1 MEESRI
7 FYPPKQAG
15 VIFHLV
21 LILIFSS
28 GGAWGIWGTSN
39 AEVALR
45 LLPYLGLILLFLLT
59 VPFLIYRLYSLQR
72 ACYELERGGIRLQ
85 WGWRSENIPMSN
97 IKWVHRV
104 EDLEVSPQAPI
115 IHWPG
120 AVIGNRRFQRGP
132 VVEYLASSTKKLV
145 VIAVG
150 DGYFAIS
157 PQSVD
162 EFIRSFRSLSELG
175 TLSPL
180 ISESAKP
187 ALFLSEIT
195 SQRPLLVIFL
205 VGGLLNISLLI
216 WTLLVIPTRDS
227 ISLGFSPLG
236 HPREGLESVRLIL
249 FPIINT
255 TAYLG
260 NLFLGLFLFRNEV
273 NRFLAYVLWG
283 GSILVA
289 LIFHLGMVF
298 ILN

>member
-1 MEESRI
+1 MEESRV

-15 VIFHLV
+15 TIFHLV
-21 LILIFSS
+21 LILILSS

-39 AEVALR
+39 AQVALR
-45 LLPYLGLILLFLLT
+45 LLPYLGLIGLFLVT
-59 VPFLIYRLYSLQR
+59 VPFLIYRIYSLHR
-72 ACYELERGGIRLQ
+72 SAYILERGGIKLQ
-85 WGWRSENIPMSN
+85 WGWRLENIPMN
-97 IKWVHRV
+97 DIKWVHRV
-104 EDLEVSPQAPI
+104 DDLEVPPQAPI

-120 AVIGNRRFQRGP
+120 SVLGNRRFQKGP
-132 VVEYLASSTKKLV
+132 IVEYLASSNNDLV

-150 DGYFAIS
+150 DGYYAIS
-157 PQSVD
+157 PQRVD
-162 EFIRSFRSLSELG
+162 DFLITYQSLSELG
-175 TLSPL
+175 MLAPL
-180 ISESAKP
+180 ESESTKP
-187 ALFLSEIT
+187 ALFLTEIT
-195 SQRPLLVIFL
+195 AQRPLLIIFL

-216 WTLLVIPTRDS
+216 WTLLVIPSRDS

-236 HPREGLESVRLIL
+236 IPHDELESVRLIL

-260 NLFLGLFLFRNEV
+260 NMVLGLFLFRNEN
-273 NRFLAYVLWG
+273 NRFLAYILWG

>member
-1 MEESRI
+1 MEESRV
-7 FYPPKQAG
+7 FYPPKRAG
-15 VIFHLV
+15 TIFHLV

-39 AEVALR
+39 AQVALR

-59 VPFLIYRLYSLQR
+59 VPFLIYRLYSLHR
-72 ACYELERGGIRLQ
+72 AFYVLERGGIKLQ
-85 WGWRSENIPMSN
+85 WGWRSEDIPMSQV
-97 IKWVHRV
+97 KWVHRV
-104 EDLEVSPQAPI
+104 DDLEVPPQAPI

-132 VVEYLASSTKKLV
+132 IVEYLASTNEELV
-145 VIAVG
+145 IVSVG

-157 PQSVD
+157 PQPAD
-162 EFIRSFRSLSELG
+162 EFIRTFRSLSELG
-175 TLSPL
+175 MLSPL
-180 ISESAKP
+180 ESDSTKP

-195 SQRPLLVIFL
+195 GQRPLLIVFL
-205 VGGLLNISLLI
+205 AGGLLNISLLV

-236 HPREGLESVRLIL
+236 IPREGLESVRLIL

-260 NLFLGLFLFRNEV
+260 NLVLGLFLFRNEV
-273 NRFLAYVLWG
+273 NRFLAYILWG

-289 LIFHLGMVF
+289 LIFHLAMVF
-298 ILN
+298 ILK

>member
-1 MEESRI
+1 MEESRD

-15 VIFHLV
+15 TVFHLV
-21 LILIFSS
+21 LILILSS

-39 AEVALR
+39 AQVALR
-45 LLPYLGLILLFLLT
+45 LLPYLGLILLFLLA
-59 VPFLIYRLYSLQR
+59 VPFLIYRLYSLHR
-72 ACYELERGGIRLQ
+72 AYYELERGGIILQ
-85 WGWRSENIPMSN
+85 WGWRAENIPMSEV
-97 IKWVHRV
+97 KWVHRV
-104 EDLEVSPQAPI
+104 NDLEVPPQVPI

-132 VVEYLASSTKKLV
+132 NVEYLASSTKDLV
-145 VIAVG
+145 VIAVEES
-150 DGYFAIS
+150 YFAIS
-157 PQSVD
+157 PQLVD
-162 EFIRSFRSLSELG
+162 DFIRTFRSLSEMG
-175 TLSPL
+175 TLAPL
-180 ISESAKP
+180 ESESTKP
-187 ALFLSEIT
+187 TRFLTEIT
-195 SQRPLLVIFL
+195 SQRPLLIIFL
-205 VGGLLNISLLI
+205 AGGLLNISLLI

-236 HPREGLESVRLIL
+236 IPREGLESVRLIL

-260 NLFLGLFLFRNEV
+260 NLVLGLFLFRNEM